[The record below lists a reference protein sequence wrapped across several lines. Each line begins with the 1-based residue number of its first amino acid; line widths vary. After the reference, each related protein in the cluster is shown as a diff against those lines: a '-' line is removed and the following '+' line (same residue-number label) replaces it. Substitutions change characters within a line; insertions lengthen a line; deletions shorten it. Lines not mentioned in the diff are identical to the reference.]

1 MTDEMQTLRDDIA
14 YLKGL
19 AEAGRDGAN
28 SGGSIILVA
37 AGGLFGAAS
46 VVQWAA
52 LTGSFGATALTSNG
66 AWLIAMLLFFAVLI
80 GAKLRRGPATGSAQ
94 SAGLAW
100 KGVGIGCFFIFAAIA
115 AATWR
120 TQNATLINFSPSI
133 IFVLYGAAW
142 MVAATVSRKVWLH
155 LTAWGSFA
163 ASILTAWFI
172 NQPVDYLIYAAGLL
186 LLAFLPGLVLLRGA
200 SQGRD

>member
-1 MTDEMQTLRDDIA
+1 MTDDMQTIRDDIA
-14 YLKGL
+14 YLKGM
-19 AEAGRDGAN
+19 AEAGRDGDGV
-28 SGGSIILVA
+28 GGSVILMA

-52 LTGSFGATALTSNG
+52 LTGSFGATGVASNL
-66 AWLIAMLLFFAVLI
+66 AWLAAMLLFVAVLI
-80 GAKLRRGPATGSAQ
+80 AAKLRRGPASGSPQ
-94 SAGLAW
+94 SAGLVW

-120 TQNATLINFSPSI
+120 TQTATLINFSPSI

-142 MVAATVSRKVWLH
+142 MAAATISRKLWLH
-155 LTAWGSFA
+155 ITAWGSFA

-172 NQPVDYLIYAAGLL
+172 NQPVDYLIYAAGLI
-186 LLAFLPGLVLLRGA
+186 LLAFLPGLIFLRR
-200 SQGRD
+200 SYGRN